1 MKACHIRSLLLGTLL
16 MGPSL
21 FAQAPRTGM
30 PNTAPRQVQQQ
41 ENHALRQR
49 PKNSKSIVQPMKP
62 GPAKTLKPLQP
73 RERPKV
79 YRQMRDVSNIK

>member
-1 MKACHIRSLLLGTLL
+1 
-16 MGPSL
+16 
-21 FAQAPRTGM
+21 
-30 PNTAPRQVQQQ
+30 
-41 ENHALRQR
+41 
-49 PKNSKSIVQPMKP
+49 MKP